1 MINAYNSITYENFLY
16 DLRVAGDRG
25 VADAP
30 RAAARGNRVT
40 TVYSIDKLVG
50 EARRLAADYRRA
62 TGKTLP
68 VTAEIAVQD
77 AIRLLG
83 LTAAESPNCGYDAF
97 RERDGR
103 KERLQIKGRAI
114 FDEGKGGHRLGQ
126 LKLEQPWD
134 FIALVLMDDN
144 YEPVEIHEADRAAL
158 IETLNDPSASKRTA
172 RGMIS
177 VSRFRMIGRLMWTR
191 EHGLEDDGYWDN
203 QTSR

>member
-1 MINAYNSITYENFLY
+1 M
-16 DLRVAGDRG
+16 
-25 VADAP
+25 
-30 RAAARGNRVT
+30 T

-68 VTAEIAVQD
+68 VTAEIAIQD

-83 LTAAESPNCGYDAF
+83 LSPAENPNCGYDAI

-103 KERLQIKGRAI
+103 RDRLQIKGRAI
-114 FDEGKGGHRLGQ
+114 FDEGKSGHRLGQ
-126 LKLEQPWD
+126 LRLEQPWD
-134 FIALVLMDDN
+134 HVVLVLMDEN
-144 YEPVEIHEADRAAL
+144 YEPVEIHEADREAI

-177 VSRFRMIGRLMWTR
+177 VARFKIIGHLMWTQAQ
-191 EHGLEDDGYWDN
+191 GLEDDGYWDN
-203 QTSR
+203 QSSR